1 MRAIVYNDI
10 NDSTFYLDVGKARL
24 FFSSEFNKQRFIR
37 SYKDYILE
45 ETKKLEKKYNV
56 KIVANYYLMF
66 AIYKKIEKRGFR
78 VENNVTG
85 ALVSK
90 NCTFL
95 VEL

>member
-24 FFSSEFNKQRFIR
+24 FFSSEFNKQRFLKNYMI
-37 SYKDYILE
+37 YIEE

-56 KIVANYYLMF
+56 KISANYYLMF
-66 AIYKKIEKRGFR
+66 AFYKKIEKRGFR
-78 VENNVTG
+78 VENNITG
-85 ALVSK
+85 KIVSK

-95 VEL
+95 VEI

>member
-24 FFSSEFNKQRFIR
+24 FFSSEFNKQRFLDR
-37 SYKDYILE
+37 YKDYILE

>member
-1 MRAIVYNDI
+1 MRSIIYNDI
-10 NDSTFYLDVGKARL
+10 DDSTFYIDVGKARL
-24 FFSSEFNKQRFIR
+24 YFSSEFNKQRFLKT
-37 SYKDYILE
+37 YKQYIDE

-78 VENNVTG
+78 VENNITG
-85 ALVSK
+85 ALISK

>member
-1 MRAIVYNDI
+1 MRSIIYNDI
-10 NDSTFYLDVGKARL
+10 NDSTFYLDIGKVRL
-24 FFSSEFNKQRFIR
+24 FFSSEFNKRRFSER
-37 SYKDYILE
+37 YRTYILE

-66 AIYKKIEKRGFR
+66 AFYKKIEKRGFR

-85 ALVSK
+85 ALVSI

>member
-1 MRAIVYNDI
+1 MRSIIYNDI
-10 NDSTFYLDVGKARL
+10 NDSTFYLDIGKVRL
-24 FFSSEFNKQRFIR
+24 FFSSEFNKRRFSER
-37 SYKDYILE
+37 YRTYISE

-66 AIYKKIEKRGFR
+66 AFYKKIEKRGFR

-85 ALVSK
+85 ALVSI

>member
-10 NDSTFYLDVGKARL
+10 NDSTFYIDVGHARL
-24 FFSSEFNKQRFIR
+24 FFSSEFNKQRFLKNYMI
-37 SYKDYILE
+37 YIEE

-66 AIYKKIEKRGFR
+66 AFYKKIEKRGFR
-78 VENNVTG
+78 VENNITG
-85 ALVSK
+85 ALVNK